1 MIVICFAGIKLIIEV
16 ITVLILMITSI
27 FTLLLIAVFLS

>member
-1 MIVICFAGIKLIIEV
+1 MIVICFADIKLIIEV
-16 ITVLILMITSI
+16 ITVLMLMITSI